1 MKKFLLL
8 LLFIP
13 LVSFGQSKEFK
24 KDFKRELK
32 KPSMIFL
39 SDLNQALYG
48 TILYADN
55 SLGRLL
61 SKSKEFGYTTYFNS
75 ETNSPIIKGLLNNRI
90 FLYKEN
96 GDVDSHYE
104 TPYYSLG
111 FIGKTIYFTG
121 DDIEDALVSK
131 IVTEIF
137 LLEYSNTSS
146 KKINDYFKKLK
157 GFINKAYE
165 EGYNIEE
172 TKFEYGNDEVLSG
185 VKRLDISKESGGFYD
200 VIESKII
207 SKKNNPIQK
216 LKITQS
222 ETTFKKRNLS
232 GVLKD
237 YFALRFTVEDEF
249 SAKLDK
255 VGKTQIESQI
265 KYINNLRFTIGGED
279 MRDINEYDLEKMV
292 SFFLEDCK
300 KNNIKVPDIN
310 SLKARFVPLEG
321 STLALAYG
329 GGDDSIINIE
339 VDPQKWAESSAQKRW
354 YVIYHELG
362 HDVLNLDHGQGGKM
376 MFNFADRDY
385 TWDEFFDDKQYMFEF
400 LKNK

>member
-1 MKKFLLL
+1 MKKLILV

-13 LVSFGQSKEFK
+13 FVSFGQSKKFK

-39 SDLNQALYG
+39 SDLNQALYS

-75 ETNSPIIKGLLNNRI
+75 ETNSPIIEGLFDNRI
-90 FLYKEN
+90 FLYKDN
-96 GDVDSHYE
+96 GDVDSYYE

-172 TKFEYGNDEVLSG
+172 TKFEYGNDEILSG
-185 VKRLDISKESGGFYD
+185 MKKLEISKESGGFYD
-200 VIESKII
+200 LIESKII

-232 GVLKD
+232 GVLQD

-255 VGKTQIESQI
+255 VGKNQIESQI
-265 KYINNLRFTIGGED
+265 KSINNLRFTIGGED

-354 YVIYHELG
+354 YVVYHELG

-376 MFNFADRDY
+376 MFNFTDRDY

>member
-1 MKKFLLL
+1 
-8 LLFIP
+8 
-13 LVSFGQSKEFK
+13 
-24 KDFKRELK
+24 
-32 KPSMIFL
+32 MIFL